1 MAARGGHCIPAC
13 ILVAWPTVVVLARIN
28 PEEAVLAACRHKKA
42 NPVNP
47 SVADI
52 TCLRDQACALCNS
65 SMSS

>member
-1 MAARGGHCIPAC
+1 LADNSFPK
-13 ILVAWPTVVVLARIN
+13 LVVLARVN

-52 TCLRDQACALCNS
+52 TCLRADTCAPCNS